1 MYYHILQQTRSSRSP
16 ATLYG
21 PDIYQH
27 SCQGSNLNSQN
38 WSILWP
44 WPAVMEGWRWK
55 WSACCTSMIHM
66 EELCTWAD
74 IHVFIAHYLLHRR
87 RSEHKLLPVSSCDGR
102 TEGRTRWLLYGR
114 PSGHNDSYG
123 RIVYLSRHTCI
134 HFICYIASF
143 TASFFFLHPH
153 LNSSWHAFESSGSVV
168 QQGLHGELSVLSQPH
183 AAGEGRVGSPC
194 RHWPHMWPA
203 WYTARFTCWTSAPVV
218 RGMFSILR
226 FPETNILFLASNT
239 LLREDVRWYNRPT
252 HLSFMSSGDTWLG
265 ASGDTCLGYFDNLWK
280 TCFRWSYY
288 AHQMNQAV
296 FFPSPWKAETVSH
309 PDTVCKN
316 MMIQHLTEMQ

>member
-1 MYYHILQQTRSSRSP
+1 MYSLI
-16 ATLYG
+16 
-21 PDIYQH
+21 
-27 SCQGSNLNSQN
+27 
-38 WSILWP
+38 
-44 WPAVMEGWRWK
+44 
-55 WSACCTSMIHM
+55 
-66 EELCTWAD
+66 
-74 IHVFIAHYLLHRR
+74 HYLQHRPAQKHNWMHFKFAFTHLHR
-87 RSEHKLLPVSSCDGR
+87 LLQ
-102 TEGRTRWLLYGR
+102 
-114 PSGHNDSYG
+114 
-123 RIVYLSRHTCI
+123 
-134 HFICYIASF
+134 A
-143 TASFFFLHPH
+143 FLHPH

-168 QQGLHGELSVLSQPH
+168 QQDLHGELSVLSQPH
-183 AAGEGRVGSPC
+183 GAGEGRVGSPC

-265 ASGDTCLGYFDNLWK
+265 ASGDTCLWYFDNLWK

-296 FFPSPWKAETVSH
+296 FFPTPWTAETVSH